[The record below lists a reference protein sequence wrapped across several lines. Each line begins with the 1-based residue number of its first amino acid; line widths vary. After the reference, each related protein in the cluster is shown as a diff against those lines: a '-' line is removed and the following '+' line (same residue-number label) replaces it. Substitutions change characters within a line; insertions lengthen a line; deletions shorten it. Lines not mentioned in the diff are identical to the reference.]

1 MPNLSKV
8 AADLKKV
15 NEAVRILNTTTT
27 GINVERA
34 MIMAGFPKTETTNEH
49 LGRVEAAGSRG
60 GGAEGTISRSGGRGR
75 GRLHGQGK
83 VEADVR
89 AEDPKTTI
97 SRDDG

>member
-60 GGAEGTISRSGGRGR
+60 GGAEATISRGGGK
-75 GRLHGQGK
+75 GWEMAASQG
-83 VEADVR
+83 EARWV
-89 AEDPKTTI
+89 
-97 SRDDG
+97 SLF